1 MPTTLPPIQDLTT
14 YLIDLDGVVYR
25 GETIIAGAKEFVQ
38 WLDEQH
44 KKYLFLTNNSFAS
57 ETQVVEKL
65 GRVGITTDAAHVMGA
80 AQAAVQTIK
89 HRFPEGSVYVIGEQ
103 PLFDM
108 VSANGL
114 KLSNTDW
121 QSTDA
126 VLVGLDRTFDYKKLT
141 DAILAIR
148 KGAAFVA
155 INRDPLL
162 PIAGGALIAGCGAMV
177 GAIESGSETS
187 PEVIGKP
194 EPALLQEAMHKLA
207 SQPAATVMI
216 GDNLGVDIKAGIAAN
231 TRTMLVF
238 SGKDT
243 PESLAKSTLK
253 PDYIYEDL
261 AALMQKLKA

>member
-1 MPTTLPPIQDLTT
+1 MSTTLPPIQDLTT

-25 GETIIAGAKEFVQ
+25 GEIIIEGAKDFVQ
-38 WLDEQH
+38 WLNEQH

-65 GRVGITTDAAHVMGA
+65 GRVGIVTDITHVMA
-80 AQAAVQTIK
+80 ASQAAVQTIA
-89 HRFPEGSVYVIGEQ
+89 HRFPGGSVYIIGEQ

-108 VSANGL
+108 VLANGL
-114 KLSNTDW
+114 KVSNSDW

-126 VLVGLDRTFDYKKLT
+126 VLVGIDRTLNYQKLT

-148 KGAAFVA
+148 KGAAFIA

-177 GAIESGSETS
+177 GAVESGSETS
-187 PEVIGKP
+187 PDVIGKP
-194 EPALLQEAMHKLA
+194 EPALLQEAMRKLN
-207 SQPAATVMI
+207 SQPADTVMI
-216 GDNLGVDIKAGIAAN
+216 GDNLGVDIKAGIAAG
-231 TRTMLVF
+231 TRTLFVL

-243 PESLAKSTLK
+243 PEDLAKSTLK
-253 PDYIYEDL
+253 PDYIYADL
-261 AALMQKLKA
+261 AALMQKIKA